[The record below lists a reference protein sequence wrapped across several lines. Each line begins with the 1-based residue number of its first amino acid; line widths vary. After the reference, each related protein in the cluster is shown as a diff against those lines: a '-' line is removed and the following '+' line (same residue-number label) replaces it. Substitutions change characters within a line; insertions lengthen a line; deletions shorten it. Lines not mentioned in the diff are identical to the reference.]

1 MTKQTDLW
9 PFCEGSGLISRD
21 LARSIRAWALTEMTE
36 AELNS
41 YSQRQLMQM
50 YIHRGIVPTI
60 EKVLKRERT
69 LEESSTAAKVVLDK
83 MPPATDPDFVEKTV
97 ALFRGDYEAA

>member
-1 MTKQTDLW
+1 MTKPDLW
-9 PFCEGSGLISRD
+9 PYCAGSGLIDRD

-50 YIHRGIVPTI
+50 YIQRGIVPTI
-60 EKVLKRERT
+60 EKVLKRQRSPED
-69 LEESSTAAKVVLDK
+69 SASAAKAVLDGGELFGF
-83 MPPATDPDFVEKTV
+83 PLDPREAGGFAPEEV
-97 ALFRGDYEAA
+97 A